1 MYSRCMASS
10 LLCAMRSEFLGI
22 ATKHDEKSQKRH
34 CKTSTTKKKQPT
46 GEKAGKML
54 KQMPENTILENYWKL
69 MCTDNETIDMSL
81 FTFQ

>member
-1 MYSRCMASS
+1 MMKKVKND
-10 LLCAMRSEFLGI
+10 I
-22 ATKHDEKSQKRH
+22 AKRRRQ
-34 CKTSTTKKKQPT
+34 KKQQQQPT
-46 GEKAGKML
+46 REKAGKML